1 MVYHVLP
8 YNLFVIKWKFLY
20 LNFVQGAGTLLFYL
34 QTDYIT
40 KMIIVI
46 NVRF

>member
-34 QTDYIT
+34 QTEYEI
-40 KMIIVI
+40 KLIILKQ
-46 NVRF
+46 